1 MNQDTKI
8 ECYRKAY
15 QTLKPMEG
23 VRNLG
28 YPEEKKDLEFY
39 CDIGQFHVNYNLR
52 LNRDF
57 ITIRAGKLYKGKSD
71 EELDQIGRELS
82 EGQSFYYTGYD
93 EKLYLQL
100 SLPMA
105 GISDEAARARI
116 DQETIQFFHF
126 LMDVEGV
133 SMEEVPETEEAEE
146 AAEEEQPKGVFTG
159 PGQEDDG
166 VPMEEPAP
174 GVTEPESRMAELE
187 WIAARRKENEK
198 QEAALK
204 EKESGLETREEE
216 LCTRAERLE
225 GKEQELSIR
234 ETELKERLEAAEAQ
248 EGEIHSQ
255 QEALSKR
262 EETLRVSEAALAE
275 QEGILAERETALKE
289 QEADAR
295 SRMEQVQKQEAALK
309 EQEAALK
316 SQKTQ
321 LEEKEDTLTEREKL
335 VVTKTAILQEKE
347 AMLEEKA
354 ETLNHREQEAKNT
367 LAQLAQEDEALT
379 CRIQEAERKEQQA
392 EAQVREAGT
401 ATELKKQLEAK
412 EAAWAKKLAE
422 TKEQSAKSRAALT
435 GEKNAL
441 TEERDRLK
449 EETVHLKEEQEKI
462 QKDLTDCRKELES
475 TRKELTDC
483 REELKRVRSGLQEAE
498 RKQQETERAKEQEA
512 LDHAA
517 RMSEC
522 QAALEGEKEETR
534 RLQGELQASRDAVR
548 RAEGE
553 NADLLQELEAKKE
566 TERRLRSSLTRKT
579 AEQEEDRDQIAALK
593 DQLAEYKRQMEHIGT
608 PEEVL
613 KDFAET
619 RKENRMLKREIQD
632 REVEAAANEQA
643 LLDRIQSL
651 LDQQETAKEDAQK
664 EEEAQLPKNLAERM
678 AGELKTSGITVTPV
692 EDSGHW
698 YLRGTKEG
706 CTIVMDV
713 EQRIVQVSKELRK
726 PFKYNEDVSNWNRE
740 DLSESYILD
749 KTGIT
754 CRRQVRDVTMDV
766 NKVLR
771 KLVILK

>member
-1 MNQDTKI
+1 MNQETKI

-15 QTLKPMEG
+15 QTLKQMEG

-28 YPEEKKDLEFY
+28 YPDEKKDLEFY
-39 CDIGQFHVNYNLR
+39 CDIGRFHVNYNLR
-52 LNRDF
+52 MNRDF
-57 ITIRAGKLYKGKSD
+57 ITIRAGKSYKGKTD

-82 EGQSFYYTGYD
+82 NGQSFYYTGYD

-105 GISDEAARARI
+105 GISDEAARTRI
-116 DQETIQFFHF
+116 DQETVRFFHF

-133 SMEEVPETEEAEE
+133 SMEEVPETEEP
-146 AAEEEQPKGVFTG
+146 EEEPPMEEGRTKGVFPE

-166 VPMEEPAP
+166 IPMEEPAP
-174 GVTEPESRMAELE
+174 GVMEPESRMAELE

-204 EKESGLETREEE
+204 EKESGLETREGE
-216 LCTRAERLE
+216 LCTRAEQLD
-225 GKEQELSIR
+225 GKEQELSAR
-234 ETELKERLEAAEAQ
+234 ETDLKGRLEAVEAR
-248 EGEIHSQ
+248 ESEIRAQ
-255 QEALSKR
+255 REALSKR
-262 EETLRVSEAALAE
+262 EETLRASEAALAE
-275 QEGILAERETALKE
+275 QERHLTEREASLKE
-289 QEADAR
+289 QEADEG
-295 SRMEQVQKQEAALK
+295 SRMEQVK

-321 LEEKEDTLTEREKL
+321 LEEKEGTLIEREKL

-354 ETLNHREQEAKNT
+354 ENLNRREQEAKDT
-367 LAQLAQEDEALT
+367 LAQLAQEDEALSR
-379 CRIQEAERKEQQA
+379 RIQEAEKKEQQA
-392 EAQVREAGT
+392 EEQIRETGT

-412 EAAWAKKLAE
+412 EAAWKKELAE
-422 TKEQSAKSRAALT
+422 TKESSEKDRAALT
-435 GEKNAL
+435 EEKENLTKERNRLTGEAA
-441 TEERDRLK
+441 RLK
-449 EETVHLKEEQEKI
+449 EKQEETRKALA
-462 QKDLTDCRKELES
+462 DCRKELED
-475 TRKELTDC
+475 TRKELKGC
-483 REELKRVRSGLQEAE
+483 REELERIRAGLQEAE
-498 RKQQETERAKEQEA
+498 RNQQETERAKEQEA

-522 QAALEGEKEETR
+522 QNSLEAEKGETR
-534 RLQGELQASRDAVR
+534 RLQGELAKSKEEMRK
-548 RAEGE
+548 AEGE
-553 NADLLQELEAKKE
+553 KADLLQELETRKE
-566 TERRLRSSLTRKT
+566 TERRLRSSLTRKA

-664 EEEAQLPKNLAERM
+664 EEEAKLPKNLAERM
-678 AGELKTSGITVTPV
+678 AGELKTSGITVTP
-692 EDSGHW
+692 EEASGHW
-698 YLRGTKEG
+698 YLRGTKES
-706 CTIVMDV
+706 CTIVIDV
-713 EQRIVQVSKELRK
+713 EQRIVQVAKELRK

-740 DLSESYILD
+740 DFAESYILD
-749 KTGIT
+749 KSGIT

-771 KLVILK
+771 KLIILK